1 MNYTDPAYWPQLKA
15 LAGRIDTLD
24 YFQILNLAYDC
35 TPAQVKTSYYQL
47 ARALHP
53 DKFFTVPDEE
63 TKRAVHKIYKRVTE
77 SYTILKD
84 EQKRRKYVENI
95 SGPEREKKIRYDETM
110 EAEEKKEAREK
121 ARVAKTP
128 QGEKAYQAALVD
140 MNNQRW
146 DAAYRNIQSALLF
159 EPTNQALLQLK
170 EELSA
175 KRVKQ

>member
-1 MNYTDPAYWPQLKA
+1 MNYTDPEYWPQLKS

-24 YFQILNLAYDC
+24 YYQILNLAYDC
-35 TPAQVKTSYYQL
+35 TPAQLKVSYYQL

-63 TKRAVHKIYKRVTE
+63 TKLAVHKIYKRVTE

-84 EQKRRKYVENI
+84 DQKRKKYTENI
-95 SGPEREKKIRYDETM
+95 AGPERDKNLRYDETM
-110 EAEEKKEAREK
+110 VAEEKKEARDK

-128 QGEKAYQAALVD
+128 QGEKAYQAAVVD

-146 DAAYRNIQSALLF
+146 DAAFRNVQSALLF
-159 EPTNQALLQLK
+159 EPTNQALIQLK
-170 EELSA
+170 EELNA
-175 KRVKQ
+175 KRSKK